1 MPKYN
6 YILPSES
13 DAITLIKTMS
23 DIIDAHGYVTVGELH
38 DLLGLSNTVVDA
50 RNGWRTTNHV
60 LHPAEGGTVEIEF
73 PNPVSIYTP
82 PARRTT
88 LRLTMEF
95 EATPEIEQRLT
106 DFLTVTDLRKDA
118 ILWSLN
124 MRPSGPRYR
133 SPYNS
138 GDDL

>member
-6 YILPSES
+6 YILPSETQ
-13 DAITLIKTMS
+13 ATTLVVEMS
-23 DIIDAHGYVTVGELH
+23 RIINDRGYITVGELH
-38 DLLGLSNTVVDA
+38 DLLGLSHTAVDA

-60 LHPAEGGTVEIEF
+60 IHPAEGGSVEIEF

-106 DFLTVTDLRKDA
+106 DFLNATDLRKDA